1 MPVDN
6 RVIQRY
12 RLLDK
17 YFRESDGNTY
27 DELIDKLE
35 DEGIKVSERT
45 IKADKKYF
53 EDNYNAVFA
62 EGLRSGKQ
70 AVIRY
75 EDISRSA
82 FSETLTDEEK
92 TIISKFSEKL
102 QLHDDIPQY
111 QWMLFLLDSLSSI
124 DEIDDL
130 EDYLMFEN
138 NLNLEGLENLKP
150 IMEACVGKYSISLL
164 YAPYQHSNTPKTYV
178 ISPYLLKQFNNRW
191 YLIGK
196 CRDYTSLSTFP
207 LDRIVPNSIERLN
220 NEKYIEPDRNSIGDN
235 IYQSVGI
242 TSVFNPEFRKD
253 VILKVSK
260 ERFPYIKT
268 KPIIPSQQVLEDR
281 CTDDA
286 YFVSLEGITI
296 NKELE
301 SQILSFGPDVEVIE
315 PAELRQ
321 KIKDAVSKASEAYSK

>member
-17 YFRESDGNTY
+17 YFREPNGNTY
-27 DELIDKLE
+27 DDLISKLE
-35 DEGIKVSERT
+35 DEGVEVSERT
-45 IKADKKYF
+45 IKADKKFF

-62 EGLRSGKQ
+62 EGLRNGKQ

-75 EDISRSA
+75 ENISRSA
-82 FSETLTDEEK
+82 FSETLTEEEK
-92 TIISKFSEKL
+92 NIISKLSEKL

-124 DEIDDL
+124 DEIDDM

-150 IMEACVGKYSISLL
+150 IMEACVGKYAISLD
-164 YAPYQHSNTPKTYV
+164 YAPYQHSDSPRTYTV
-178 ISPYLLKQFNNRW
+178 SPYLLKQFSNRW
-191 YLIGK
+191 YLICK
-196 CRDYTSLSTFP
+196 CPDYPSLSTFS
-207 LDRIVPNSIERLN
+207 LDRIVLGSVTRTEAN
-220 NEKYIEPDRNSIGDN
+220 YIEPNRNFIGDSL
-235 IYQSVGI
+235 YQSVGI
-242 TSVFNPEFRKD
+242 TSVFYPECRQD
-253 VILKVSK
+253 VILKVSR

-268 KPIIPSQQVLEDR
+268 KPIIPSQQILEDR
-281 CTDDA
+281 CTDDDF
-286 YFVSLEGITI
+286 YISLKGITI

-301 SQILSFGPDVEVIE
+301 SLLLSFGSDVEVVE
-315 PAELRQ
+315 PEELRK
-321 KIKDAVSKASEAYSK
+321 KIKGTILKASQLYSE